1 MYLSSRLSR
10 IKFNTQEYEWSKCM
24 DTCPKYSRSVVPSFT
39 DKEELGELLQWIS
52 DTTTDPD
59 SGTLYPDSFTPAI
72 WVPYRLV
79 MVQ

>member
-1 MYLSSRLSR
+1 
-10 IKFNTQEYEWSKCM
+10 M
-24 DTCPKYSRSVVPSFT
+24 DTCPKYNRAMVTTFT

-59 SGTLYPDSFTPAI
+59 SGTLYPDAFTPAI

-79 MVQ
+79 MVH